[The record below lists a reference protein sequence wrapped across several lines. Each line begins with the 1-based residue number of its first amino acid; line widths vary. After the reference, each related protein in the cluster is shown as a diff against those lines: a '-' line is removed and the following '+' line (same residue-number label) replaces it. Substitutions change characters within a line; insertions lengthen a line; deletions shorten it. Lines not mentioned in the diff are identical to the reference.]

1 VHALD
6 PRTDHVYLVA
16 RSRQRQVG
24 NPLRV
29 ELECQYRT
37 MLTVLAAL
45 EEIAAEDGQNDRLES
60 SQDAVFVCIYDA
72 VESFG

>member
-1 VHALD
+1 
-6 PRTDHVYLVA
+6 
-16 RSRQRQVG
+16 
-24 NPLRV
+24 
-29 ELECQYRT
+29 